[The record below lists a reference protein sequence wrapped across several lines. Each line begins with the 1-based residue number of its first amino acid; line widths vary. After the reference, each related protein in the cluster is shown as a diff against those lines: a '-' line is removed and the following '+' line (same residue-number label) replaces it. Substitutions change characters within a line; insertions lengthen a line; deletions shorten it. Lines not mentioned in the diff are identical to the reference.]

1 MKPLRVGGLA
11 VLAVA
16 ALAIAGPASASATG
30 ANFVATGHDMDYHCS
45 TGTTSECEYF
55 KIVVDKV
62 RGGSTLPILA
72 IDHGTEVKQALLD
85 SGYAEAEIATVDPN
99 EATAF
104 SATAFTDGSGNPL
117 YSAIIVASD
126 ETCGGCDN
134 NEEGE
139 TNINARAADFAT
151 FFNHGGG
158 ILALAGAERFEAFYN
173 FVPLKV
179 GATVVEEPFTV
190 QPEGLALGVT
200 ELMANC
206 CATHN
211 SFTIPAAPFV
221 VLETDSLGKAE
232 TIAAFGVAIGA
243 KGFESPPAPTP
254 APKPAPAPAPVI
266 SVLPSKTVVAPKKCT
281 STRAFTVHWSTSR
294 SGPLSKVVLT
304 LNGKAYKHVSAST
317 HQAQISFAGR
327 GPGAINLK
335 IDGTTASGKHY
346 VSIRTFHPCVAKI
359 EDTNPVTLFL
369 RHH

>member
-11 VLAVA
+11 VLAVV
-16 ALAIAGPASASATG
+16 ALAIAGPASASAAG
-30 ANFVATGHDMDYHCS
+30 ANFVATGHDMDYHCYYND
-45 TGTTSECEYF
+45 TSECEYL
-55 KIVVDKV
+55 KIVLDKV
-62 RGGSTLPILA
+62 RAGSTGPILV
-72 IDHGTEVKQALLD
+72 IDHGVEAKGALEHA
-85 SGYAEAEIATVDPN
+85 GYLESEIVAVDPN

-104 SATAFTDGSGNPL
+104 NGTAFTDGSGNPL

-158 ILALAGAERFEAFYN
+158 ILALAGAEHFETFYN

-179 GATVVEEPFTV
+179 GATVVSPPFTV
-190 QPEGLALGVT
+190 STEGAALGIN
-200 ELMANC
+200 EEMANC

-211 SFTIPAAPFV
+211 SFLIPPAPFV
-221 VLETDSLGKAE
+221 VLETDSEGKAE

-243 KGFESPPAPTP
+243 TGFEAPPPPPPPAAAVVTPTT
-254 APKPAPAPAPVI
+254 
-266 SVLPSKTVVAPKKCT
+266 SVLSSKTVGSAKCT
-281 STRAFTVHWSTSR
+281 SKRSFTVHWSTAR
-294 SGPLSKVVLT
+294 SGALSKIVLS
-304 LNGKAYKHVSAST
+304 LNGKVYKHLKGSASKT
-317 HQAQISFAGR
+317 KISFAGR
-327 GPGAINLK
+327 GPGAVTLK
-335 IDGTTASGKHY
+335 IDGTAAKGGHY
-346 VSIRTFHPCVAKI
+346 VSVRTFHPCAAKI